1 MLKAIYVRWKL
12 AQSLLFCGLMRF
24 VTPLIMPGGL
34 LLLASALFFEWVAP
48 PQTLSAISHM
58 YPYAV
63 LGAGL
68 FFGWRFNRSQLVFA
82 ILVLVFAERGLQY
95 YAAVD
100 TTTGIGRIVF
110 NAVALLL
117 PINLAALSQM
127 SERGIVTIR
136 GLFRLSL
143 ILLQP
148 IAVVLICRPEY
159 ADLASLLEQ
168 RFLGLHPVLGLTIA
182 QPALLA
188 FGGAFIVMTIRFI
201 RQPHAVTSG
210 FIWALVA
217 VFIGLNTKPIGA
229 VSTIYHATAGLILIA
244 SFIEISYILAYRDD
258 LTGLPTRRAL
268 NDILLKLGSQYTVA
282 MVDIDHFKK
291 FNDRY
296 GHDAG
301 DQLLRMVASNL
312 ARVPGGGKAFRYG
325 GEEFT
330 VVFPGKSLQE
340 ALPHLEALRKTVE
353 TSRFT
358 LRSHSRPT
366 RKPKKPRPNESA
378 RRDVSVTV
386 SIGVAHPTEGNVDAE
401 EVLAAADE
409 ALYRAKRSGRNR
421 INI

>member
-1 MLKAIYVRWKL
+1 MK
-12 AQSLLFCGLMRF
+12 F
-24 VTPLIMPGGL
+24 VAPLIIPCGL
-34 LLLASALFFEWVAP
+34 LLLASALSLEWVVP
-48 PQTLSAISHM
+48 PQTLSASSHV
-58 YPYAV
+58 YLYAV

-68 FFGWRFNRSQLVFA
+68 FFGWRFDRSQLVLA

-100 TTTGIGRIVF
+100 TTTSVGLIVF
-110 NAVALLL
+110 NAIAFLL
-117 PINLAALSQM
+117 PLNLAGLSQM
-127 SERGIVTIR
+127 SERGIGTIR

-143 ILLQP
+143 ILLQV
-148 IAVVLICRPEY
+148 ITVALICRPEQ
-159 ADLASLLEQ
+159 AGLASLLEQ
-168 RFLGLHPVLGLTIA
+168 PPFLGLPSVPGLSIA

-201 RQPHAVTSG
+201 RHPNPVTSG

-217 VFIGLNTKPIGA
+217 VFMGLNTKPTGPI
-229 VSTIYHATAGLILIA
+229 STTYHATAALILII
-244 SFIEISYILAYRDD
+244 SFIETSYTLAYRDD

-268 NDILLKLGSQYTVA
+268 NDTLLKLGSQYTVA

-291 FNDRY
+291 FNDSY

-301 DQLLRMVASNL
+301 DQLLRMVASIL

-340 ALPHLEALRKTVE
+340 ALLHLEVLRKTVE

-366 RKPKKPRPNESA
+366 RKPKKPRPNGSA
-378 RRDVSVTV
+378 RKAVSVTI
-386 SIGVAHPTEGNVDAE
+386 SIGVAHSTEGNVDTE
-401 EVLAAADE
+401 EVLNAADE
-409 ALYRAKRSGRNR
+409 ALYCAKRAGRNR
-421 INI
+421 ISI